1 MKLIK
6 LFPTIFLILT
16 LCGCFGKEPNDISY
30 AIAIGF
36 DKAED
41 GENYNITLQFAK
53 PTQISGGDS
62 ESGGSASPQI
72 VEDITVEAP
81 TLYSAVNLADSIVSK
96 HFFLSHVNLIV
107 FSAEV
112 AREGVGDI
120 METLSR
126 SYDIRPNVYMAVA
139 MEGARK
145 YLSEVKP
152 VLEVNPAKY
161 YQLTYEANGAGGLPK
176 SIIEEFYFME
186 NLPDV
191 DSVVPLAGVMKIS
204 DEESSDEE
212 GSSGSKGG
220 SSEEGSSDS
229 EGGSSGGGSSGS
241 EGGSSESGS
250 EENEQSSGQNQLQP
264 QAPVNNSGFEFKVK
278 DYKAGEV
285 AIDETNKSEAIGMA
299 VFKKDK
305 MVGTFGG
312 IECELYNIMS
322 GEHRDLFISLEGM
335 TGKPVTVLLR
345 DEKKPK
351 INVDIE
357 NRRVDI
363 NLYLESDLYS
373 LPVDEKVED
382 YIEDFEKKSG
392 ANIEA
397 ACENLINTA
406 FSEYDAD
413 ILGLTRK
420 AKRKFLTYGDFINSG
435 ISDDIKDFDI
445 NVNVDFSVRRTGLII
460 SGEGNM

>member
-1 MKLIK
+1 MKIIK
-6 LFPTIFLILT
+6 IIPAIFLILT

-36 DKAED
+36 DKAAD

-107 FSAEV
+107 FSGEV

-186 NLPDV
+186 NLPDI
-191 DSVVPLAGVMKIS
+191 DSVVPLAGVMKVS
-204 DEESSDEE
+204 NEE
-212 GSSGSKGG
+212 GSSDS
-220 SSEEGSSDS
+220 SSEEGSSESSSESQSEGSS
-229 EGGSSGGGSSGS
+229 EGGSS
-241 EGGSSESGS
+241 
-250 EENEQSSGQNQLQP
+250 ENEQSSGQNLLQP
-264 QAPVNNSGFEFKVK
+264 KAPVNNSGFEFKVK
-278 DYKAGEV
+278 NYTAGEV

-299 VFKKDK
+299 VFKEDK

-322 GEHRDLFISLEGM
+322 GAHRDLFITLEGM
-335 TGKPVTVLLR
+335 TGKPVTVFLR
-345 DEKKPK
+345 DEKTPK

-357 NRRVDI
+357 NKKADI
-363 NLYLESDLYS
+363 NLYLEADLYS
-373 LPVDEKVED
+373 LPVDET
-382 YIEDFEKKSG
+382 IEDNIDQFERKAEESIK
-392 ANIEA
+392 N
-397 ACENLINTA
+397 ACEKLINTA
-406 FSEYDAD
+406 FTEYDAD

-420 AKRKFLTYGDFINSG
+420 AKRKFLTYNDFTKSG
-435 ISDDIKDFDI
+435 IRDEIGSYDIS
-445 NVNVDFSVRRTGLII
+445 VNVDFSVRRTGLII
-460 SGEGNM
+460 SGEGNK